1 MSSIAIPALPLSLWG
16 RTGAHLPHLV
26 RTMASGDRLARAGDV
41 MERVVF
47 PLDAVVVQARHA
59 PHDPMPLVSG
69 MVGAEGFAGWAA
81 LLGAAQWPHDVF
93 AVIPGQVAEVAADD
107 LLAAVDK
114 DGELRTLLLRYVHN
128 FTMQLTQN
136 TIANLGHS
144 VERRLARWLT
154 MFHDRVAGDEL
165 RLTHETLA
173 MLLNVRRASVTD
185 SLHILEGEHL
195 VRCTRG
201 KVTVRD
207 RPGLQARAGHSYGY
221 AEGDYN
227 AAIGP
232 FGKASAAQ

>member
-1 MSSIAIPALPLSLWG
+1 MSAFPLGLWG
-16 RTGAHLPHLV
+16 RTGESLPHTI
-26 RTMASGDRLARAGDV
+26 RPMASGDRIASAGDPIG
-41 MERVVF
+41 EIAF
-47 PLDAVVVQARHA
+47 PLTAVLVQARN
-59 PHDPMPLVSG
+59 DDYDTMPLVSG
-69 MVGAEGFAGWAA
+69 MVGPEGMVGWCA
-81 LLGAAQWPHDVF
+81 LLGAVQWPHEVF
-93 AVIPGQVAEVAADD
+93 AVIAGDVAVVAVDD
-107 LLAAVDK
+107 LLTATEHDR
-114 DGELRTLLLRYVHN
+114 ELRDLLFRYLHN

-232 FGKASAAQ
+232 FGKASAAQQL

>member
-1 MSSIAIPALPLSLWG
+1 
-16 RTGAHLPHLV
+16 
-26 RTMASGDRLARAGDV
+26 MASGDRLARARDAIGEV
-41 MERVVF
+41 AF
-47 PLDAVVVQARHA
+47 PLTGVLVQARNA
-59 PHDPMPLVSG
+59 DHDPMPLVSG
-69 MVGAEGFAGWAA
+69 MVGPEGMVGWGSM
-81 LLGAAQWPHDVF
+81 LGATHWPYEVF
-93 AVIPGQVAEVAADD
+93 AVIAGDVAVVSTDD
-107 LLAAVDK
+107 LLRSTRRDE
-114 DGELRTLLLRYVHN
+114 ELRALLLCYVHN

-207 RPGLQARAGHSYGY
+207 RCGLQERAGYSYGFS
-221 AEGDYN
+221 EGDYN